1 MCRSPSRPPRAG
13 FTLIELIVVIAIM
26 GVLMGLLLGAVQKVR
41 SAAARLQCGN
51 NLHQIGLAITM
62 YADAN
67 QGRLPVAPRL
77 PSLADPPGQPSLAVV
92 VNDFV
97 GKDPRVFH
105 CPMDKTRFPV
115 EGLSY
120 EFLPRVSGKTFAD
133 LVANPFGYGLS
144 QIWLTYDF
152 DPVHAPPGTDP
163 SRLFL
168 YADGHVK

>member
-1 MCRSPSRPPRAG
+1 MCRSPSRTPRTG

-26 GVLMGLLLGAVQKVR
+26 GILMGLLLGAVQKVR
-41 SAAARLQCGN
+41 SAAARLQCDN
-51 NLHQIGLAITM
+51 NLHQVGLAITM

-67 QGRLPVAPRL
+67 MGRLPVAPRL
-77 PSLADPPGQPSLAVV
+77 PSLSDPPGQPSLAVV
-92 VNDFV
+92 VNEFV
-97 GKDPRVFH
+97 DKDPRVFH

-120 EFLPRVSGKTFAD
+120 EYLPRVSGKTFAD
-133 LVANPFGYGLS
+133 LAANRFGYGLS

-152 DPVHAPPGTDP
+152 DPVHAPPGTDL
-163 SRLFL
+163 SRVFL